1 MPIIVDH
8 QGIRGDLQSDIARL
22 DKLVTD
28 LKRIAEGKTP
38 SAQLLEGSPYL
49 RNWQLAS
56 YSVPRLV
63 GECDNHPILSA
74 QVIRTSDIWVFAPEL
89 GWART
94 LSRFYRLGKPADE
107 EG

>member
-1 MPIIVDH
+1 MPITVDH
-8 QGIRGDLQSDIARL
+8 QGIRGDLQSDITRL

-28 LKRIAEGKTP
+28 LQRIAEGKMP
-38 SAQLLEGSPYL
+38 SAQLLERSPYL
-49 RNWQLAS
+49 HNWQVAS

-63 GECDNHPILSA
+63 GECDNHPTLAA
-74 QVIRTSDIWVFAPEL
+74 QVIRTSDIWIFAPEL

>member
-8 QGIRGDLQSDIARL
+8 QGTHGDLQTDIARL
-22 DKLVTD
+22 DRLVTD
-28 LKRIAEGKTP
+28 LQRIAEGKMP
-38 SAQLLEGSPYL
+38 SAHLLERSPYL

-63 GECDNHPILSA
+63 GECDNHPILAA
-74 QVIRTSDIWVFAPEL
+74 QVIRTSDIWIFAPEL

-107 EG
+107 QG